1 MKVKEL
7 SGSRLSTRS
16 LIRGTLFIAIGTFF
30 LTIIAL
36 WLFDLKA
43 RDIRNSDRESA
54 SHIMADGIAIAIK
67 DDVIT
72 RNFAQL
78 ESRVRQAISDPQIRS
93 IMVTDSDGVVL
104 SEMQRNPR
112 TGEINPTYSYKK
124 ITMPSVDDSITS
136 NNLAT
141 TRWLELKA
149 GVPIGRLKLEIES
162 ILIDNKLN
170 DLRSDVIIT
179 LLSAY
184 FILLVSIGLVLKRTY
199 SLIGI
204 EEALIE
210 GKSEALEEIAFHDH
224 LTGLPNRLLLLDRI
238 DQAIAY
244 SNRSGKNFVVCFM
257 DLDGFKSIND
267 HYGHDVGDIVLKEV
281 AIRLKDSVRASD
293 TIARIGGDEFVFLLI
308 DGVEEDGFEI
318 VLDRVNK
325 NINQPIGL
333 QSGKNVQVGLSIG
346 ITTYPIDQSSP
357 EDLLKHAD
365 KAMYLAKKSKVEKYV
380 IYTP

>member
-1 MKVKEL
+1 
-7 SGSRLSTRS
+7 
-16 LIRGTLFIAIGTFF
+16 
-30 LTIIAL
+30 
-36 WLFDLKA
+36 
-43 RDIRNSDRESA
+43 
-54 SHIMADGIAIAIK
+54 
-67 DDVIT
+67 
-72 RNFAQL
+72 
-78 ESRVRQAISDPQIRS
+78 
-93 IMVTDSDGVVL
+93 
-104 SEMQRNPR
+104 
-112 TGEINPTYSYKK
+112 
-124 ITMPSVDDSITS
+124 
-136 NNLAT
+136 
-141 TRWLELKA
+141 
-149 GVPIGRLKLEIES
+149 
-162 ILIDNKLN
+162 
-170 DLRSDVIIT
+170 
-179 LLSAY
+179 LSAY
-184 FILLVSIGLVLKRTY
+184 FILLVSIGVVVKRTY

-210 GKSEALEEIAFHDH
+210 GKSEALQEIAFHDH

-267 HYGHDVGDIVLKEV
+267 HYGHDVGDMVLKEV
-281 AIRLKDSVRASD
+281 AIRFKDSVRASD

-380 IYTP
+380 IYTA

>member
-16 LIRGTLFIAIGTFF
+16 LIRGALFIAIGTFF

-36 WLFDLKA
+36 WLFDLKV

-149 GVPIGRLKLEIES
+149 GVPIGRLTS
-162 ILIDNKLN
+162 
-170 DLRSDVIIT
+170 
-179 LLSAY
+179 
-184 FILLVSIGLVLKRTY
+184 VSVWP
-199 SLIGI
+199 
-204 EEALIE
+204 
-210 GKSEALEEIAFHDH
+210 
-224 LTGLPNRLLLLDRI
+224 LPKCLCV
-238 DQAIAY
+238 
-244 SNRSGKNFVVCFM
+244 S
-257 DLDGFKSIND
+257 
-267 HYGHDVGDIVLKEV
+267 
-281 AIRLKDSVRASD
+281 
-293 TIARIGGDEFVFLLI
+293 
-308 DGVEEDGFEI
+308 
-318 VLDRVNK
+318 
-325 NINQPIGL
+325 
-333 QSGKNVQVGLSIG
+333 SIG
-346 ITTYPIDQSSP
+346 ITTPFGIFSA
-357 EDLLKHAD
+357 L
-365 KAMYLAKKSKVEKYV
+365 MSK
-380 IYTP
+380 

>member
-1 MKVKEL
+1 MKVKGL

-16 LIRGTLFIAIGTFF
+16 LIRGALFIAMGTFF

-43 RDIRNSDRESA
+43 RDIRNSNRESA

-72 RNFAQL
+72 RNISQL
-78 ESRVRQAISDPQIRS
+78 ESRLRQAISDPQIRS

-124 ITMPSVDDSITS
+124 IKVPSVEDSITS

-149 GVPIGRLKLEIES
+149 GVPIGGLNLEIES
-162 ILIDNKLN
+162 ILIDDKLH
-170 DLRSDVIIT
+170 DVRSDIIIT

-184 FILLVSIGLVLKRTY
+184 FILLVSIGVVVKRTY

-210 GKSEALEEIAFHDH
+210 GKSEALQEIAFHDH

-267 HYGHDVGDIVLKEV
+267 HYGHDVGDMVLKEV
-281 AIRLKDSVRASD
+281 AIRFKDSVRASD

-380 IYTP
+380 IYTA